1 MNPKSLLSRRPSASM
16 VVALIALFAALGG
29 VGYAATALPANSVGT
44 KQIKNNAV
52 TYNKIAPHTI
62 GSARINPN
70 MVQTHVTGV
79 CNGTKGAIGAI
90 STTGSVT
97 CHSTVPSEF
106 GSSATAVPV
115 ANTGNTTV
123 TTKTLPTGSNYL
135 VLANPSVVITSTS
148 GTAQTTVTCTLSDG
162 SAKQTR
168 SIIFPTASV
177 GTSQEESMPL
187 QLAAGSGTASL
198 VCSPSTP
205 GVALPKVAATG
216 AINAIQTGSNS

>member
-1 MNPKSLLSRRPSASM
+1 MNPKSMLSRRPSASM
-16 VVALIALFAALGG
+16 VVALVALFAALGG

-44 KQIKNNAV
+44 KQLKNNAV
-52 TYNKIAPHTI
+52 TFNKIAPHTI

-70 MVQTHVTGV
+70 MVQTRVGSTCTGA
-79 CNGTKGAIGAI
+79 KGAIGAV
-90 STTGSVT
+90 SKTGSVT
-97 CHSTVPSEF
+97 CNSTVPNEF
-106 GSSATAVPV
+106 GSSASSVPV

-123 TTKTLPTGSNYL
+123 TSRSLPSGSNYL
-135 VLANPSVVITSTS
+135 VLANPTVTITSAS

-162 SAKQTR
+162 SAKQVR

-177 GTSQEESMPL
+177 GTSQEESIPL
-187 QLAAGSGTASL
+187 QLAAGSGTAAL

-205 GVALPKVAATG
+205 GVALPKVSATG